1 MIRMLFDQSRLEQAK
16 TAHANAV
23 VNYVKSKH
31 DEYQKQLYDN
41 IVKIVPQH
49 SDFETLKQADNWN
62 WLSDFILADVATLK
76 SFVTKKDLLK
86 FEEFKKIYSSKFC
99 NGATVYVDNQA
110 KYNAYSLCENL
121 KITVCPYCDE
131 EYLDILKSD
140 NKKKLRTLEIDH
152 FYPKSEYPALA
163 MCFYNL
169 VPSGQNCNGIKKNE
183 LLGMNPYESNI
194 EECTHLYPD
203 FPIGMNMAKI
213 AVEDCAI
220 KFHPKQGMIQNVDM
234 LRLEERYERHKGIAH
249 KYITNLQYYSDE
261 KIEELVKMD
270 IFPSKEAAYRDLFD
284 IPLPEDK
291 DSKILTKLR
300 RDIVKDVP

>member
-1 MIRMLFDQSRLEQAK
+1 MIQIPIEQSRLEPAK

-23 VNYVKSKH
+23 VNYVKSK
-31 DEYQKQLYDN
+31 DNAYQQQLYDN
-41 IVKIVPQH
+41 IVKIMPQY
-49 SDFETLKQADNWN
+49 SDFKTLKQADNWK

-76 SFVTKKDLLK
+76 IFVTKEDLLK
-86 FEEFKKIYSSKFC
+86 FKEFKTIYSSKFC
-99 NGATVYVDNQA
+99 NGATVYVDDQA
-110 KYNAYSLCENL
+110 KYNAYTLCENL

-140 NKKKLRTLEIDH
+140 GKKTLRTLEIDH

-194 EECTHLYPD
+194 EACTHLYPD

-213 AVEDCAI
+213 AVSDCVI
-220 KFHPKQGMIQNVDM
+220 KFHPKQGMIQNVNM

-249 KYITNLQYYSDE
+249 KYITNLQFYSDE
-261 KIEELVKMD
+261 KIEELVKMG
-270 IFPSKEAAYRDLFD
+270 IFASKETAYRDLFD
-284 IPLPEDK
+284 IPLPEDTYQK
-291 DSKILTKLR
+291 LFTKLR
-300 RDIVKDVP
+300 CDIVGK